1 MKKFRR
7 TTLLTWGCISVLEG
21 LGLSRKL
28 YFVYGEWAVLFLPA
42 LLLLKTKNK
51 TALLIVCFIGLS
63 IGLSRGSLYMAKLND
78 IKSLSSRQVTVELT
92 AKSDS
97 VYGNK
102 TQLEFTASNAYL
114 TKPYRQELTGNF
126 KISGFGIPMVY
137 RGDRVLVS
145 GKIYPTR
152 GANQAQI
159 SYAKLEVVS
168 SGNDSA
174 GKLSRTFSTG
184 IENALPEP
192 QASFGLGILIGQRT
206 NLPADIIQ
214 KLTMVGLIHIVA
226 VSGYNLTI
234 LIRGMQRL
242 SLKSKYQRT
251 VLSLLVVALF
261 VLITGFSAS
270 IVRAAVISALSLWAA
285 FYGRQFKPLL
295 LIFLTAALTGWLN
308 PFYVWSDL
316 GWYLSFLA
324 FFGVLI
330 IAPMLIKRFFKKQPK
345 LLTTVLIET
354 LCAELMTLPLIM
366 AVFGQMSLIGLLAN
380 LLVAPLI
387 PAAMLLS
394 AVAALGGMISPLIA
408 GWLAWPAAILLTYM
422 LDVVRLLASIPAI
435 FLHVSVDTV
444 TMIGFYIILGI
455 IVLTMYRKG
464 RIKNI
469 AMAETNLLKT
479 GAD

>member
-1 MKKFRR
+1 LF
-7 TTLLTWGCISVLEG
+7 VL
-21 LGLSRKL
+21 
-28 YFVYGEWAVLFLPA
+28 
-42 LLLLKTKNK
+42 
-51 TALLIVCFIGLS
+51 
-63 IGLSRGSLYMAKLND
+63 
-78 IKSLSSRQVTVELT
+78 
-92 AKSDS
+92 SDS
-97 VYGNK
+97 
-102 TQLEFTASNAYL
+102 
-114 TKPYRQELTGNF
+114 
-126 KISGFGIPMVY
+126 
-137 RGDRVLVS
+137 VLVS

-444 TMIGFYIILGI
+444 TMIGLYIILGI

-469 AMAETNLLKT
+469 DMAETNLLKT

>member
-1 MKKFRR
+1 
-7 TTLLTWGCISVLEG
+7 
-21 LGLSRKL
+21 
-28 YFVYGEWAVLFLPA
+28 
-42 LLLLKTKNK
+42 
-51 TALLIVCFIGLS
+51 
-63 IGLSRGSLYMAKLND
+63 
-78 IKSLSSRQVTVELT
+78 
-92 AKSDS
+92 
-97 VYGNK
+97 
-102 TQLEFTASNAYL
+102 
-114 TKPYRQELTGNF
+114 
-126 KISGFGIPMVY
+126 
-137 RGDRVLVS
+137 
-145 GKIYPTR
+145 
-152 GANQAQI
+152 
-159 SYAKLEVVS
+159 
-168 SGNDSA
+168 
-174 GKLSRTFSTG
+174 
-184 IENALPEP
+184 
-192 QASFGLGILIGQRT
+192 
-206 NLPADIIQ
+206 
-214 KLTMVGLIHIVA
+214 
-226 VSGYNLTI
+226 
-234 LIRGMQRL
+234 
-242 SLKSKYQRT
+242 
-251 VLSLLVVALF
+251 VVALF

-444 TMIGFYIILGI
+444 TMIGLYIILGI

-469 AMAETNLLKT
+469 DMAETNLLKT